1 MPKVHTVRPARARLA
16 AAALVAGLTLA
27 AAAPT
32 PAMAQDDEAL
42 VPTAPTMPRP
52 RFADKP
58 PVLVNMIL
66 AVLLGAAV
74 AAPNFIPSKR
84 GHQD

>member
-1 MPKVHTVRPARARLA
+1 MSRK
-16 AAALVAGLTLA
+16 TLA
-27 AAAPT
+27 AATILAAVTLTAGAAAAAP
-32 PAMAQDDEAL
+32 
-42 VPTAPTMPRP
+42 VPIAPTMPRP

-58 PVLVNMIL
+58 PIVRNYIL
-66 AVLLGAAV
+66 ALLLGAAV

>member
-1 MPKVHTVRPARARLA
+1 MSRRTLA
-16 AAALVAGLTLA
+16 GITLVAAVTAATLGA
-27 AAAPT
+27 SVAS
-32 PAMAQDDEAL
+32 AQVD
-42 VPTAPTMPRP
+42 APTMPRP

-58 PVLVNMIL
+58 PILRNYVLAL
-66 AVLLGAAV
+66 LLGAAV